1 MIRIPML
8 QRLAR
13 EERGNTLIEFAIVA
27 PVMIMSMMALG
38 DLSFQVYAQ
47 SILDGA
53 IQKAARDSAIQGGAN
68 QTAALD
74 EKVMS
79 MVRRVAYN
87 ATYTSTRKS
96 FTDFTKV
103 GPEPFTDKAPYNGVR
118 DPGECYQDINGNKT
132 WDADPGK
139 NGQGGAND
147 VTVYRIVVT
156 YPRLF
161 PVAGFLGASD
171 TQTISAK
178 TLVKNQ
184 PYASQAA
191 ATVQEVCT
199 P

>member
-1 MIRIPML
+1 MIRRPL
-8 QRLAR
+8 FRRLAND
-13 EERGNTLIEFAIVA
+13 ERGNTLIEFAIVA

-38 DLSFQVYAQ
+38 DLSYQVYAQ

-87 ATYTSTRKS
+87 ATYTSSRKS
-96 FTDFTKV
+96 YTDFTKV
-103 GPEPFTDKAPYNGVR
+103 GPEPFTDKPPYNGVR
-118 DPGECYQDINGNKT
+118 DPGECYQDINGNNN
-132 WDADPGK
+132 WDSDPGK
-139 NGQGGAND
+139 NGQGGASD
-147 VTVYRIVVT
+147 VTLYRIVVT

-161 PVAGFLGASD
+161 PVARFIGGAD

-184 PYASQAA
+184 PYASQAV
-191 ATVQEVCT
+191 ATVQEVCS
-199 P
+199 